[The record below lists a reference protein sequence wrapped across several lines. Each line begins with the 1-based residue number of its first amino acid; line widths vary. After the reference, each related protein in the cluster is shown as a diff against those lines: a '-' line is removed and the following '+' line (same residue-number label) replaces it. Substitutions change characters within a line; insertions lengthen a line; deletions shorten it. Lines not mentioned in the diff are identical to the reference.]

1 MYKKDEPSCGL
12 GLDWIGLDWIGLDWI
27 GLDWIGLKEFY
38 AIVSIGVGNIINC
51 NRLIERG

>member
-1 MYKKDEPSCGL
+1 MYKKEEPSYGL
-12 GLDWIGLDWIGLDWI
+12 GSDWI

-38 AIVSIGVGNIINC
+38 AIVSIGGGNIINC